1 VPHFIRAAV
10 PADDGAPAS
19 RRLWL
24 SQH

>member
-10 PADDGAPAS
+10 PADDGVPAS